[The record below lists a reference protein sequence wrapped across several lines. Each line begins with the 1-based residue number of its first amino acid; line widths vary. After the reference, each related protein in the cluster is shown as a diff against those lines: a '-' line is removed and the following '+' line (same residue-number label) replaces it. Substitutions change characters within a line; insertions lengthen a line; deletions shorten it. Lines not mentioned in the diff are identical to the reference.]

1 MRVILINLFCL
12 FKFDASKELV
22 YQAKDHAKLTSGV
35 VNLMKRFGDNIITV
49 YSEDVVKN
57 PKHELNRLC
66 QFLSVSCSNDYLNDC
81 SNIIYKGSSKTRNRA
96 GWNDEA
102 KGILDNL
109 VKNTP
114 MLHRYKFDE

>member
-1 MRVILINLFCL
+1 
-12 FKFDASKELV
+12 
-22 YQAKDHAKLTSGV
+22 
-35 VNLMKRFGDNIITV
+35 MKRFGDNIITV

-57 PKHELNRLC
+57 PKQELNRLC
-66 QFLSVSCSNDYLNDC
+66 QFLSVSCSNVYLNDC
-81 SNIIYKGSSKTRNRA
+81 ANIIYKGSSKTRHRT